1 MQSLNKRTTSHPDK
15 KKALPAVRK
24 ESPKSGVSL
33 TGKKKPKEKKVVG
46 KVGPQPRK
54 KEALKAAAKPAQKPA
69 TPAAA
74 KKPPVKAKPAAQAK
88 KPVKKKE
95 APKAAAKPAQK
106 PATPAAAKKPPVK
119 AKPAAQAKKPVKKKE
134 APKAAAKPAQKPA
147 TPAAAK
153 KPPVKAKPA
162 AQAKK
167 PVKKKEAPKVKGET
181 FGAKVVSIEMDRTA
195 EAKHAIRGEKI
206 QARKVTV
213 IPVDLGKRYKCYKCG
228 IKFYDLGKPQPLCPS
243 CGANQHDAVIKAARK
258 RRGKHRSS
266 YAAKTEPITVAPEET
281 EDLHE
286 VVGELDAE
294 YVLDVD
300 DIVLEEHHDAEDKE

>member
-1 MQSLNKRTTSHPDK
+1 MAKATVA
-15 KKALPAVRK
+15 KKAV
-24 ESPKSGVSL
+24 
-33 TGKKKPKEKKVVG
+33 TKKT
-46 KVGPQPRK
+46 
-54 KEALKAAAKPAQKPA
+54 AAKGVKLRVARTAAGTPAQKPA

-88 KPVKKKE
+88 KPVKKK
-95 APKAAAKPAQK
+95 
-106 PATPAAAKKPPVK
+106 V
-119 AKPAAQAKKPVKKKE
+119 
-134 APKAAAKPAQKPA
+134 
-147 TPAAAK
+147 
-153 KPPVKAKPA
+153 
-162 AQAKK
+162 
-167 PVKKKEAPKVKGET
+167 APKVKGET

>member
-1 MQSLNKRTTSHPDK
+1 MALEMVPHPILAGFSSGLSSEINPAPFPLPRVGEEIFPDMFYFNEFRSLKRYNKAGRIERMQSLNKRTTSHPDK

-106 PATPAAAKKPPVK
+106 PATPAAAKK
-119 AKPAAQAKKPVKKKE
+119 
-134 APKAAAKPAQKPA
+134 
-147 TPAAAK
+147 
-153 KPPVKAKPA
+153 
-162 AQAKK
+162 
-167 PVKKKEAPKVKGET
+167 
-181 FGAKVVSIEMDRTA
+181 
-195 EAKHAIRGEKI
+195 
-206 QARKVTV
+206 
-213 IPVDLGKRYKCYKCG
+213 
-228 IKFYDLGKPQPLCPS
+228 
-243 CGANQHDAVIKAARK
+243 
-258 RRGKHRSS
+258 
-266 YAAKTEPITVAPEET
+266 
-281 EDLHE
+281 
-286 VVGELDAE
+286 
-294 YVLDVD
+294 
-300 DIVLEEHHDAEDKE
+300 

>member
-1 MQSLNKRTTSHPDK
+1 MALEMVPHPILAGFSSGLSSEINPAPFPLPRVGEEIFPDMFYFNEFRSLKRYNKAGRIERMQSLNKRTTSHPDK

-54 KEALKAAAKPAQKPA
+54 KEAL
-69 TPAAA
+69 
-74 KKPPVKAKPAAQAK
+74 
-88 KPVKKKE
+88 
-95 APKAAAKPAQK
+95 
-106 PATPAAAKKPPVK
+106 
-119 AKPAAQAKKPVKKKE
+119 
-134 APKAAAKPAQKPA
+134 KAAAKPAQKPA

>member
-54 KEALKAAAKPAQKPA
+54 KEAL
-69 TPAAA
+69 
-74 KKPPVKAKPAAQAK
+74 
-88 KPVKKKE
+88 
-95 APKAAAKPAQK
+95 KAAAKPAQK

>member
-1 MQSLNKRTTSHPDK
+1 
-15 KKALPAVRK
+15 
-24 ESPKSGVSL
+24 
-33 TGKKKPKEKKVVG
+33 
-46 KVGPQPRK
+46 
-54 KEALKAAAKPAQKPA
+54 
-69 TPAAA
+69 
-74 KKPPVKAKPAAQAK
+74 
-88 KPVKKKE
+88 
-95 APKAAAKPAQK
+95 
-106 PATPAAAKKPPVK
+106 
-119 AKPAAQAKKPVKKKE
+119 
-134 APKAAAKPAQKPA
+134 
-147 TPAAAK
+147 
-153 KPPVKAKPA
+153 
-162 AQAKK
+162 
-167 PVKKKEAPKVKGET
+167 
-181 FGAKVVSIEMDRTA
+181 MDRTA

-294 YVLDVD
+294 YALDVD
-300 DIVLEEHHDAEDKE
+300 DIVLEEHHDAEDKESLREEEVMAKATVDKKAVTKKTAAKATKKKAAGAKVAKPKAKAAKPKAAAAKATKKKAAVAKAAKPKAKAENPKAAAKVVKKKAK

>member
-119 AKPAAQAKKPVKKKE
+119 AKPAAQAKKPVKKKV